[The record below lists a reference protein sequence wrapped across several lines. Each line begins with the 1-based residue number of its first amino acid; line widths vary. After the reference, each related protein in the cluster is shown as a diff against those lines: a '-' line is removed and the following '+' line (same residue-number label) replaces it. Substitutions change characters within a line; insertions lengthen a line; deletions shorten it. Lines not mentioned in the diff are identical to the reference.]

1 MFGAKY
7 VPFEA
12 KVTLCSSEVLSVL
25 LHGGELRCLT
35 QKCTL
40 MPLRNRHNK
49 PVPEIRHVTM
59 YLVEV

>member
-1 MFGAKY
+1 MIGAKY

-12 KVTLCSSEVLSVL
+12 KVALCSSE
-25 LHGGELRCLT
+25 GELRCLT

-49 PVPEIRHVTM
+49 LVPEIRHVTM